1 MNKSWNSAEGK
12 TVSNRGPGGRWIW
25 PRSCRTQVLQREES
39 RREAS
44 TSVCQDRKAQDMVSD
59 RPVWG
64 EEDSVQQAAQRVT
77 ERGLCFKGSSQWKG
91 HWIESEFPLL
101 ALAKWSWEKLVYL
114 GFSFLTCKT
123 EFSPETKFS
132 AAAEP
137 CVKKVNL
144 TIKTNVRQA
153 ELCWRGG
160 HRELLSPMF

>member
-12 TVSNRGPGGRWIW
+12 TVSNRGPEGRWIW

-39 RREAS
+39 QKGDQNKQCARIGKPR
-44 TSVCQDRKAQDMVSD
+44 TWSVADQF
-59 RPVWG
+59 
-64 EEDSVQQAAQRVT
+64 EAAQRVT
-77 ERGLCFKGSSQWKG
+77 EWGLCFKGSSQWKG

-132 AAAEP
+132 AAAEL
-137 CVKKVNL
+137 CVQKVNL
-144 TIKTNVRQA
+144 TVKTNVRQA